1 MKLKHIFLAP
11 VLALA
16 LAVPAA
22 PAAAEKLSLN
32 ALSQYLNA
40 MKTAK
45 GAFTQINDDGTIST
59 GTIYIKR
66 PGKIRFEYNP
76 PEETL
81 VLASANTVAIFDP
94 KTDQGPESYP
104 LAKTPLSIILAR
116 TVDLASA
123 NMVTGHSFDGTATVI
138 TAQDPAHPEY
148 GNIQLKFTGSPVE
161 LRQWIINDDSGSS
174 TTVVLGELAKGGA
187 LPNALF
193 DIDANTKTRGG
204 R

>member
-1 MKLKHIFLAP
+1 MKLKHIFFAP

-16 LAVPAA
+16 LAS
-22 PAAAEKLSLN
+22 PAAADKLSLN
-32 ALSQYLNA
+32 ALSQYLNE

-81 VLASANTVAIFDP
+81 VLASSNAVAIFDP
-94 KTDQGPESYP
+94 KTNQGPESYP
-104 LAKTPLSIILAR
+104 LNKTPLSIILAR
-116 TVDLASA
+116 TVDLGRA
-123 NMVTGHSFDGTATVI
+123 NMVTGHSYDGTATTI
-138 TAQDPAHPEY
+138 TAQDPANPEY
-148 GNIQLKFTGSPVE
+148 GNIQLKFTGDPVE
-161 LRQWIINDDSGSS
+161 LRQWVINDDSGSS
-174 TTVVLGELAKGGA
+174 TTVVLGELTKGGS
-187 LPNALF
+187 LPNTLF
-193 DIDANTKTRGG
+193 DIDANMKKRGG

>member
-16 LAVPAA
+16 LAA
-22 PAAAEKLSLN
+22 PAQAEKLSLN
-32 ALSQYLNA
+32 ALSQYFNA

-45 GAFTQINDDGTIST
+45 GAFTQINDDGTIAT

-76 PEETL
+76 PEATL
-81 VLASANTVAIFDP
+81 VLASSNTLAIFDP
-94 KTDQGPESYP
+94 KTNQGPESYP
-104 LAKTPLSIILAR
+104 LGKTPLSLILAR
-116 TVDLASA
+116 TVDLSSA
-123 NMVTGHSFDGTATVI
+123 NMVTGHSYDGTATVI

-148 GNIQLKFTGSPVE
+148 GNIELKFTSNPVE
-161 LRQWIINDDSGSS
+161 LRQWVINNDSGSS
-174 TTVVLGELAKGGA
+174 TTMVLGALTKGGS
-187 LPNALF
+187 LPNSLF
-193 DIDANTKTRGG
+193 DIAANTEKRNG

>member
-16 LAVPAA
+16 LAV

-94 KTDQGPESYP
+94 KTNQGPESYP

>member
-16 LAVPAA
+16 LAA
-22 PAAAEKLSLN
+22 PAQAEKLSLN
-32 ALSQYLNA
+32 ALSQYFNA
-40 MKTAK
+40 MKTAT
-45 GAFTQINDDGTIST
+45 GAFTQINDDGTIAT

-81 VLASANTVAIFDP
+81 VLASANTLAIFDP
-94 KTDQGPESYP
+94 KTNQGPESYP
-104 LAKTPLSIILAR
+104 LGKTPLSIILAR
-116 TVDLASA
+116 TVDLSSA
-123 NMVTGHSFDGTATVI
+123 NMVTGHSYDGTATVI

-148 GNIQLKFTGSPVE
+148 GNIELKFTSNPVE
-161 LRQWIINDDSGSS
+161 LRQWVINNDSGSS
-174 TTVVLGELAKGGA
+174 TTMVLGALTKGDS
-187 LPNALF
+187 LPNNLF
-193 DIDANTKTRGG
+193 DIAANTEKRNG

>member
-11 VLALA
+11 VLALT
-16 LAVPAA
+16 LAA

-66 PGKIRFEYNP
+66 PGKILFEYNP

-81 VLASANTVAIFDP
+81 VQI
-94 KTDQGPESYP
+94 G
-104 LAKTPLSIILAR
+104 R
-116 TVDLASA
+116 
-123 NMVTGHSFDGTATVI
+123 
-138 TAQDPAHPEY
+138 AH
-148 GNIQLKFTGSPVE
+148 V
-161 LRQWIINDDSGSS
+161 
-174 TTVVLGELAKGGA
+174 
-187 LPNALF
+187 
-193 DIDANTKTRGG
+193 
-204 R
+204 